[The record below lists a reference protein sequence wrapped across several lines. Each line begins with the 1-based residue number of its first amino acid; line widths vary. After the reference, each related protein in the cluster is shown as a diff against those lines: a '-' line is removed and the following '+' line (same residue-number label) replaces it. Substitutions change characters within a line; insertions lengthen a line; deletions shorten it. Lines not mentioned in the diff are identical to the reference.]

1 MDKKI
6 IDILPEHSCGECTAC
21 CDGWLY
27 GQAHGI
33 SFYKGRKCAFVNDSG
48 CSIYSER
55 PDNPCKSFAC
65 DWLLNKTMPSWMRPD
80 KSKVILVNREINNI
94 KYIEMMEAGQKV
106 DSSILSW
113 VLQTYLH
120 NQINILYYVDGG
132 INYFGSQ
139 DFLNAISNT
148 SA

>member
-1 MDKKI
+1 MDRKI
-6 IDILPEHSCGECTAC
+6 INILPEHSCGECTAC
-21 CDGWLY
+21 CDGWLH
-27 GQAHGI
+27 GSAHGI
-33 SFYKGRKCAFVNDSG
+33 QFYRGRKCSFVSDVG
-48 CSIYSER
+48 CSIYDER

-65 DWLLNKTMPSWMRPD
+65 DWLLNKMMPLWMRPD

-120 NQINILYYVDGG
+120 NNVNILYQVDGG
-132 INYFGSQ
+132 INYLGSQ
-139 DFLNAISNT
+139 EFINAISNST
-148 SA
+148 T